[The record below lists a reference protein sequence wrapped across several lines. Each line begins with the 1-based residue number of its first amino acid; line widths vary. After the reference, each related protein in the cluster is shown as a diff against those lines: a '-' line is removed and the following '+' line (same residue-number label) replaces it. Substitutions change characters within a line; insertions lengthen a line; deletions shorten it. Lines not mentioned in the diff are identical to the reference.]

1 MPTIAAVAPGEPKA
15 SPKPQ
20 PIGNVP
26 MILLLTTCVA
36 CVVFLLW
43 RRANQLKSVISHQ
56 LKTWRQTEGQIR
68 LSTDD
73 GPAATEFLED
83 DYDDDDN
90 EDLTLVEDVG
100 GRLMQKKS
108 SVAEAAQNRNAG

>member
-1 MPTIAAVAPGEPKA
+1 EPKA

-26 MILLLTTCVA
+26 MILLLTTCVT

-43 RRANQLKSVISHQ
+43 RRANQLKTVISHQ

-83 DYDDDDN
+83 DYDDDN
-90 EDLTLVEDVG
+90 EDLTLAEDVG
-100 GRLMQKKS
+100 GSLMQKKS
-108 SVAEAAQNRNAG
+108 SVAEAAQSRNTG

>member
-1 MPTIAAVAPGEPKA
+1 MPIAAVSPGEPKA

-26 MILLLTTCVA
+26 MVLLLTTCVA
-36 CVVFLLW
+36 CVIFLLW
-43 RRANQLKSVISHQ
+43 RKANQLKTAISHQ

-68 LSTDD
+68 LSIDD

-83 DYDDDDN
+83 DYDDDN

-100 GRLMQKKS
+100 KSLMQKKT
-108 SVAEAAQNRNAG
+108 SVAEAAQSRNAG